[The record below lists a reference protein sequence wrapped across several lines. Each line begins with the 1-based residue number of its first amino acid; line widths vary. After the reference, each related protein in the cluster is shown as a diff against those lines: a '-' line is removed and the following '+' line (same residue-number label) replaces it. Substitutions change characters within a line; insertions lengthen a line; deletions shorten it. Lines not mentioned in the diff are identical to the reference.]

1 MWAPCRFSHSAASW
15 VRPKSIIQHVAQP
28 VYFTE
33 NILKSDR
40 HAFCQGPLPFS
51 IWFFSLFCLSLLS
64 VCARALVCVSVH
76 EFSLQVCF
84 RVRFPPCVPALLD
97 DAHGN
102 CCQLAHLCEIDCYL
116 FLLEDEESSQLMLRC
131 WTCCDSFG
139 FCADIFISE
148 LPWRRIL

>member
-1 MWAPCRFSHSAASW
+1 MTCHFLSDSSLCF
-15 VRPKSIIQHVAQP
+15 VFLSCLYVHVH
-28 VYFTE
+28 
-33 NILKSDR
+33 L
-40 HAFCQGPLPFS
+40 C
-51 IWFFSLFCLSLLS
+51 
-64 VCARALVCVSVH
+64 VCVSVH

-148 LPWRRIL
+148 LP